1 MIYVNCA
8 VQQDDIIKMLEEYEG
23 DIKFK
28 FVERQGI
35 KIGFQVNVEDLDKA
49 INQAK
54 AIIKESKIG
63 KALYFQ
69 VVK

>member
-8 VQQDDIIKMLEEYEG
+8 VQQDVIIKMLEEAQGE
-23 DIKFK
+23 IKFK
-28 FVERQGI
+28 YISKKGI
-35 KIGFQVNVEDLDKA
+35 KLAFEVSTTDLDQA
-49 INQAK
+49 IIQAK
-54 AIIKESKIG
+54 KIIKESSLG